1 MSPSR
6 YSGGSM
12 SRPLGSRLR
21 ERLLVN
27 SFFTISHFLLL
38 VTTFSHLCPKPYP
51 VSSKVAKLASSVAK
65 MAITP
70 PIILHF
76 VTCMRVVNGGKLP
89 LASPINPKNKSQPP
103 YLPHKTAR
111 NRGKQAHSFKAFRAN
126 ALTIC
131 GKTKTICFKPELPID
146 YLRHC
151 AIGFSQRNGYE
162 NKNCRHYR
170 SRLQQQRKT
179 S

>member
-38 VTTFSHLCPKPYP
+38 VTTFFHLCPKAYP
-51 VSSKVAKLASSVAK
+51 VSSKVVKLASSVAK

-70 PIILHF
+70 TIIRHF
-76 VTCMRVVNGGKLP
+76 VTWHRVVNGGKLP
-89 LASPINPKNKSQPP
+89 PLSHRNPWHMPQAPH
-103 YLPHKTAR
+103 LPHKTPHGRAQGTR
-111 NRGKQAHSFKAFRAN
+111 SFKGFRAN

-131 GKTKTICFKPELPID
+131 GKTKTICFKPELSIVYPAP
-146 YLRHC
+146 LRNRFQPKER
-151 AIGFSQRNGYE
+151 I
-162 NKNCRHYR
+162 
-170 SRLQQQRKT
+170 
-179 S
+179 

>member
-76 VTCMRVVNGGKLP
+76 VTCIRVVNGGKLP
-89 LASPINPKNKSQPP
+89 LPSPCTPKHKAQPLP
-103 YLPHKTAR
+103 PPHKTACQ
-111 NRGKQAHSFKAFRAN
+111 RGQGALSFKPFRAY

-131 GKTKTICFKPELPID
+131 GKTKTICFKPELPNV
-146 YLRHC
+146 YLRPC
-151 AIGFSQRNGYE
+151 AIGFSQRI
-162 NKNCRHYR
+162 RI
-170 SRLQQQRKT
+170 
-179 S
+179 

>member
-38 VTTFSHLCPKPYP
+38 FTTFFHLCPKPYP

-89 LASPINPKNKSQPP
+89 PLSHRNPRCMSQAPH
-103 YLPHKTAR
+103 LPHKTPYGLAQ
-111 NRGKQAHSFKAFRAN
+111 GTPSFKGFGAN

-131 GKTKTICFKPELPID
+131 GKTKTICFKPELSIVYLAP
-146 YLRHC
+146 LRHRFQPKER
-151 AIGFSQRNGYE
+151 I
-162 NKNCRHYR
+162 
-170 SRLQQQRKT
+170 
-179 S
+179 

>member
-1 MSPSR
+1 MPEPPSALSPSR

-70 PIILHF
+70 QFIRFF
-76 VTCMRVVNGGKLP
+76 VTCMAVVNCGSLP
-89 LASPINPKNKSQPP
+89 LSPTCNRQCWSQPLP
-103 YLPHKTAR
+103 APHKTACTAKKR
-111 NRGKQAHSFKAFRAN
+111 RRSFKALRAN

-131 GKTKTICFKPELPID
+131 GKTKTICFKPELSIVYPAP
-146 YLRHC
+146 LRHRFQPKER
-151 AIGFSQRNGYE
+151 I
-162 NKNCRHYR
+162 
-170 SRLQQQRKT
+170 
-179 S
+179 